1 MGNRKSFTLIVI
13 LLNGFFFTSCKK
25 DAQVENS
32 AVYHERNEYIS
43 NESKTK
49 AARVD
54 SNRETITRNF
64 DFLPSSSTNQVVKH
78 QYYTLS
84 YNEVHEQAEWV
95 AYELK
100 KDYIKNNNFK
110 RPFFI
115 EDDKVKTGSADWRN
129 YKNTKYDKG
138 HLCPAGDMEFALDA
152 YNDTFFTSNI
162 SPQVRNFNNG
172 VWNRLEQK
180 VRYWAVKYDG
190 IYVITGGVLES
201 SLMTIGKEKVSVP
214 KFFYKI
220 LLDNSGE
227 ELKMIG
233 FLVPNTESNKPLYS
247 FVVSVDYIEKLTG
260 INFFP
265 KLNDNIENQLEKSN
279 DYKNWSF
286 N

>member
-1 MGNRKSFTLIVI
+1 MRNIKLDALIVALFI
-13 LLNGFFFTSCKK
+13 GNLFTSCNKAL
-25 DAQVENS
+25 DVDNS
-32 AVYHERNEYIS
+32 AVYIEKNEFDS
-43 NESKTK
+43 HESKSNIPL
-49 AARVD
+49 VN
-54 SNRETITRNF
+54 NRETISRNF
-64 DFLPSSSTNQVVKH
+64 DFLPSSTTKQIVKH

-84 YNEVHEQAEWV
+84 YNESHEQAEWV

-115 EDDKVKTGSADWRN
+115 EDVKVKTGSADWRN
-129 YKNTKYDKG
+129 YKNTIYDKG
-138 HLCPAGDMEFALDA
+138 HLCPAGDMEFNLDA

-162 SPQVRNFNNG
+162 SPQKRSFNNG

-190 IYVITGGVLES
+190 IYVITGGVLDS
-201 SLMTIGKEKVSVP
+201 SLTTIGREKVSVP
-214 KFFYKI
+214 EYFFKI
-220 LLDNSGE
+220 LLDDSGE

-233 FLVPNTESNKPLYS
+233 FLVPNAESNKPLYS
-247 FVVSVDYIEKLTG
+247 FVVSVDHIEKLSG
-260 INFFP
+260 IDFFP
-265 KLNDNIENQLEKSN
+265 KLNDNIENQLERRN

>member
-1 MGNRKSFTLIVI
+1 MENRKLFALIVI
-13 LLNGFFFTSCKK
+13 LLNGLFFLSCRKDLDVRSSDTSILK
-25 DAQVENS
+25 DEGDLSQVDSLENS
-32 AVYHERNEYIS
+32 DERS
-43 NESKTK
+43 
-49 AARVD
+49 VG
-54 SNRETITRNF
+54 NF
-64 DFLPSSSTNQVVKH
+64 DFLPTSSTKQIVKH

-84 YNEVHEQAEWV
+84 YNEAHEQAEWV

-129 YKNTKYDKG
+129 YKNSNYDKG

-152 YNDTFFTSNI
+152 YNETFFTSNI

-180 VRYWAVKYDG
+180 VRYWAVKHDG

-201 SLMTIGKEKVSVP
+201 SLSKIGKENVSVP

-227 ELKMIG
+227 NLKMIG
-233 FLVPNTESNKPLYS
+233 FLIPNSESDKPLYT
-247 FVVSVDYIEKLTG
+247 FVVSVDYIEKVTG

-265 KLNDNIENQLEKSN
+265 KLNDNIENQLEKRN

>member
-1 MGNRKSFTLIVI
+1 MENRKLFALIVI
-13 LLNGFFFTSCKK
+13 LLNGLFFLSCRKDLDVRSSDTSIVKHEE
-25 DAQVENS
+25 DLSQVDSLENS
-32 AVYHERNEYIS
+32 DERS
-43 NESKTK
+43 
-49 AARVD
+49 VG
-54 SNRETITRNF
+54 NF
-64 DFLPSSSTNQVVKH
+64 DFLPSSSTKQIVKH

-84 YNEVHEQAEWV
+84 YNEAHEQAEWV

-129 YKNTKYDKG
+129 YKNSNYDKG

-152 YNDTFFTSNI
+152 YNETFFTSNI

-180 VRYWAVKYDG
+180 VRYWAVKHDG

-201 SLMTIGKEKVSVP
+201 SLSKIGKENVSVP

-227 ELKMIG
+227 NLKMIG
-233 FLVPNTESNKPLYS
+233 FLIPNSESDKPLYT
-247 FVVSVDYIEKLTG
+247 FVVSVDYIEKVTG

-265 KLNDNIENQLEKSN
+265 KLNDNIENQLEKRN

>member
-1 MGNRKSFTLIVI
+1 MRNRKLFALIII

-25 DAQVENS
+25 NLEVDNSGAYHDRKEND
-32 AVYHERNEYIS
+32 S
-43 NESKTK
+43 NEGKTK
-49 AARVD
+49 IIWFD
-54 SNRETITRNF
+54 NNRETTAINF
-64 DFLPSSSTNQVVKH
+64 DFLPSSKTNQVVKH
-78 QYYTLS
+78 EYYTLS
-84 YNEVHEQAEWV
+84 YNESHEQAEWV

-100 KDYIKNNNFK
+100 KGYVKNNNFK

-129 YKNTKYDKG
+129 YKNTNYDKG
-138 HLCPAGDMEFALDA
+138 HLCPAGDMEFSLDA

-190 IYVITGGVLES
+190 IYVVTGGVLES
-201 SLMTIGKEKVSVP
+201 SLKTIGKEKVSVP
-214 KFFYKI
+214 NFFYKI

-227 ELKMIG
+227 KLKMIG

-260 INFFP
+260 IDFFP
-265 KLNDNIENQLEKSN
+265 KLNDNFENQLEKRN

>member
-1 MGNRKSFTLIVI
+1 MENRKLLVLIFV
-13 LLNGFFFTSCKK
+13 LLNVFLFSSCKK
-25 DAQVENS
+25 NLEADNS
-32 AVYHERNEYIS
+32 ANKER
-43 NESKTK
+43 SKYYLK
-49 AARVD
+49 ANTNQFD
-54 SNRETITRNF
+54 SSENIETSIAEMF
-64 DFLPSSSTNQVVKH
+64 DFLPTSTTNQVVKH

-100 KDYIKNNNFK
+100 KNYIKNNNFK

-115 EDDKVKTGSADWRN
+115 EDAKVKTGSADWRN
-129 YKNTKYDKG
+129 YKNTRYDKG

-152 YNDTFFTSNI
+152 YNETFFTSNI

-190 IYVITGGVLES
+190 IYVITGGVLNS
-201 SLMTIGKEKVSVP
+201 SSMTIGKEKVSVP
-214 KFFYKI
+214 EFFYKI
-220 LLDNSGE
+220 LLDDSGKN
-227 ELKMIG
+227 LKMIG
-233 FLVPNTESNKPLYS
+233 FLVPNSESNKPLYS
-247 FVVSVDYIEKLTG
+247 FVVSVDHIEKLTG

-265 KLNDNIENQLEKSN
+265 KLNDNIENQLEKRT

>member
-1 MGNRKSFTLIVI
+1 MGNRKLFALIMI

-25 DAQVENS
+25 DLEVENS
-32 AVYHERNEYIS
+32 VAYHDRKGYIS
-43 NESKTK
+43 NESKTN
-49 AARVD
+49 VNN
-54 SNRETITRNF
+54 NRETIARDF

-78 QYYTLS
+78 QYYVLS

-138 HLCPAGDMEFALDA
+138 HLCPAGDMEFAFDA

-162 SPQVRNFNNG
+162 SPQERNFNNG

-190 IYVITGGVLES
+190 IYVVTGGVLES

-265 KLNDNIENQLEKSN
+265 KLNDNTENQLEKRN

>member
-1 MGNRKSFTLIVI
+1 MENRKLFALIVI
-13 LLNGFFFTSCKK
+13 LLNGLFFSSCRKDLDVRISDTSIVK
-25 DAQVENS
+25 DAGDLSQVDSLENS
-32 AVYHERNEYIS
+32 DERS
-43 NESKTK
+43 
-49 AARVD
+49 VG
-54 SNRETITRNF
+54 NF
-64 DFLPSSSTNQVVKH
+64 DFLPTSSTKQIVKH

-84 YNEVHEQAEWV
+84 YNEAHEQAEWV

-129 YKNTKYDKG
+129 YKNSNYDKG

-152 YNDTFFTSNI
+152 YNETFFTSNI

-180 VRYWAVKYDG
+180 VRYWAVKHDG

-201 SLMTIGKEKVSVP
+201 SLSKIGKENVSVP

-227 ELKMIG
+227 NLKMIG
-233 FLVPNTESNKPLYS
+233 FLIPNSESDKPLYT
-247 FVVSVDYIEKLTG
+247 FVVSVDYIEKVTG

-265 KLNDNIENQLEKSN
+265 KLNDNIENQLEKRN

>member
-1 MGNRKSFTLIVI
+1 MGNRKLFALIVI

-32 AVYHERNEYIS
+32 ASYQRNEYIS

-49 AARVD
+49 VAHVD
-54 SNRETITRNF
+54 NNRETIARNF

-214 KFFYKI
+214 KSFYKI
-220 LLDNSGE
+220 LLDNSGD

-265 KLNDNIENQLEKSN
+265 KLNDNIENQLKKRN

>member
-1 MGNRKSFTLIVI
+1 MENRKLFALIVI
-13 LLNGFFFTSCKK
+13 LLNGLFFLSCRKDLDVRSSDTSIVKHEV
-25 DAQVENS
+25 DLSQVDSLENS
-32 AVYHERNEYIS
+32 D
-43 NESKTK
+43 
-49 AARVD
+49 ARSVV
-54 SNRETITRNF
+54 NF
-64 DFLPSSSTNQVVKH
+64 DFLPSSSTKQIVKH

-84 YNEVHEQAEWV
+84 YNEAHEQAEWV

-129 YKNTKYDKG
+129 YKNSNYDKG

-152 YNDTFFTSNI
+152 YNETFFTSNI

-201 SLMTIGKEKVSVP
+201 SLSKIGKENVSVP

-227 ELKMIG
+227 NLKMIG
-233 FLVPNTESNKPLYS
+233 FLIPNSESDKPLYT
-247 FVVSVDYIEKLTG
+247 FVVSVDYIEKVTG

-265 KLNDNIENQLEKSN
+265 KLNDNIENQLEKRN

>member
-1 MGNRKSFTLIVI
+1 MENRKLFALIVI
-13 LLNGFFFTSCKK
+13 LLNGLFFLSCRKDLDVRSSDTSIVKHEG
-25 DAQVENS
+25 DLSQVDSLENS
-32 AVYHERNEYIS
+32 DERS
-43 NESKTK
+43 
-49 AARVD
+49 VG
-54 SNRETITRNF
+54 NF
-64 DFLPSSSTNQVVKH
+64 DFLPSSSTKQIVKH

-84 YNEVHEQAEWV
+84 YNEAHEQAEWV

-129 YKNTKYDKG
+129 YKNSNYDKG

-152 YNDTFFTSNI
+152 YNETFFTSNI

-201 SLMTIGKEKVSVP
+201 SLSKIGKENVSVP

-227 ELKMIG
+227 NLKMIG
-233 FLVPNTESNKPLYS
+233 FLIPNSESDKPLYT
-247 FVVSVDYIEKLTG
+247 FVVSVDYIEKVTG

-265 KLNDNIENQLEKSN
+265 KLNDNIENQLEKRN

>member
-1 MGNRKSFTLIVI
+1 MENRKLFALIVI
-13 LLNGFFFTSCKK
+13 LLNGLFFLSCRKDLDVRSSDTSILK
-25 DAQVENS
+25 DEGDLSQVDSLENS
-32 AVYHERNEYIS
+32 DERS
-43 NESKTK
+43 
-49 AARVD
+49 VG
-54 SNRETITRNF
+54 NF
-64 DFLPSSSTNQVVKH
+64 DFLPTSSTKQIVKH

-84 YNEVHEQAEWV
+84 YNEAHEQAEWV

-129 YKNTKYDKG
+129 YKNSNYDKG

-152 YNDTFFTSNI
+152 YNETFFTSNI

-180 VRYWAVKYDG
+180 VRYWAVKHDG
-190 IYVITGGVLES
+190 IYVITGGILES
-201 SLMTIGKEKVSVP
+201 SLSKIGKENVSVP

-227 ELKMIG
+227 NLKMIG
-233 FLVPNTESNKPLYS
+233 FLIPNSESDKPLYT
-247 FVVSVDYIEKLTG
+247 FVVSVDYIEKVTG

-265 KLNDNIENQLEKSN
+265 KLNDNIENQLEKRN

>member
-1 MGNRKSFTLIVI
+1 MGNRKLFALIVI
-13 LLNGFFFTSCKK
+13 LLNEFFFTSCKK
-25 DAQVENS
+25 DLEVENS
-32 AVYHERNEYIS
+32 ASYHERNEYIS

-49 AARVD
+49 VAHVD
-54 SNRETITRNF
+54 NNRETIARNF

-214 KFFYKI
+214 KSFYKI
-220 LLDNSGE
+220 LLDNSGGNM
-227 ELKMIG
+227 KMIG
-233 FLVPNTESNKPLYS
+233 FLIPNSESDKPLYS

-265 KLNDNIENQLEKSN
+265 KLNDNIENQLEKRN